1 MEKLLTRVQNYY
13 LGTLT
18 KEDKSLILN
27 ELQRLLN
34 EGVIKNEDAKKLNLK
49 ILLEDIKPRS

>member
-18 KEDKSLILN
+18 KDDKNLILN
-27 ELQRLLN
+27 ELQRLMN
-34 EGVIKNEDAKKLNLK
+34 EGVLKPEEAKKLNLK
-49 ILLEDIKPRS
+49 ILLEDIKKRS